1 MSFTYIIYIF
11 NLTHPFYKM
20 SEIQLTTEIGT
31 NHIYSCDTFNEND
44 PQGNSSDFLRNAAK
58 ATYAAM
64 TIVDPKAVW

>member
-1 MSFTYIIYIF
+1 
-11 NLTHPFYKM
+11 M